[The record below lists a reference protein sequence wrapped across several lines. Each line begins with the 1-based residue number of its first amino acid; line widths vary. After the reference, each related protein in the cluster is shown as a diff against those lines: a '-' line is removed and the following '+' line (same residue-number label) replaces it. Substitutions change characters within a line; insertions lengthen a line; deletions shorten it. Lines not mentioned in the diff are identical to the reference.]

1 MDNNCKMIKQGIL
14 EYKNRIY
21 VHPSLYFVCE
31 MNARGF
37 LCLNDIIK
45 EFPFFKKE
53 TLTMFLESQL
63 GVSKDFA
70 KKLERTTGIS
80 YQTWLNLQEKY
91 EEPFL
96 I

>member
-1 MDNNCKMIKQGIL
+1 MDNDYKMIKQGII
-14 EYKNRIY
+14 EYKNKIY
-21 VHPSLYFVCE
+21 IHPSLYFLFE
-31 MNARGF
+31 MKARGF
-37 LCLNDIIK
+37 VCINDITK

-53 TLTMFLESQL
+53 TLNMFLESQL

-70 KKLERTTGIS
+70 KKLERATGIS